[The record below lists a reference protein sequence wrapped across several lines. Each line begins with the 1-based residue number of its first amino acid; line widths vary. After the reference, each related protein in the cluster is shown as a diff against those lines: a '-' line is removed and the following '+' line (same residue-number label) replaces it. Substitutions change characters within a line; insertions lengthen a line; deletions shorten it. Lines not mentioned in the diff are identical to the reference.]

1 MKNLK
6 LTLGLVALATAFTSC
21 KDENQEMAKNS
32 VDSYESYV
40 DSISNV
46 TEAEAAA
53 NWDAIQADY
62 ERMKM
67 DIEGVKTVITK
78 VKDVYKSITDYIM
91 TFDVDGDGT
100 LDENEKDA
108 LQKDLDNASMKYDEY
123 KVKVVTEKQ
132 RMDGENSK
140 TMMYQSFFGDAYVSD
155 DMKFN
160 WVNKDNILSV
170 YENFYNTVEK
180 NKDAYT
186 REQWDEIK
194 LTYEALDTRKNTV
207 EQEGLSSEDNRKIAG
222 IKIKFAPMYTV
233 NRMGSK
239 SQENSDAKK

>member
-67 DIEGVKTVITK
+67 DAESSLATA
-78 VKDVYKSITDYIM
+78 TD
-91 TFDVDGDGT
+91 
-100 LDENEKDA
+100 KDA